1 MSTFS
6 AADEYPKLLH
16 EFELAEQR
24 ITKLEAELVDAIE
37 ALSNEQETRV
47 LMESE
52 RDKLESEL
60 ITETDCTEKAEA
72 ELAEEK
78 FMREITDTGLCGAE
92 EELKK
97 TRTEAREEIKRLEGE
112 LTDMTSNVDAY
123 QKDMYPAVCAKR
135 DEALRACRAVVDS
148 FNKDKRPFLLLEQSI
163 GRACDMA
170 KAVLDD

>member
-24 ITKLEAELVDAIE
+24 IAKLEAELVDAIE

-78 FMREITDTGLCGAE
+78 FMREITDTGLLCKIFGH
-92 EELKK
+92 K
-97 TRTEAREEIKRLEGE
+97 
-112 LTDMTSNVDAY
+112 
-123 QKDMYPAVCAKR
+123 QPPAS
-135 DEALRACRAVVDS
+135 ALAFTFYFCPR
-148 FNKDKRPFLLLEQSI
+148 
-163 GRACDMA
+163 
-170 KAVLDD
+170 